1 MDADETEQG
10 IAELDVIARYGMLKK
25 FFELWWRIVVCDRKS
40 RDLTINKEIVADLE
54 EIIRR
59 DETTNN
65 PHHGMSKVK
74 YSSDEV
80 S

>member
-1 MDADETEQG
+1 M
-10 IAELDVIARYGMLKK
+10 
-25 FFELWWRIVVCDRKS
+25 
-40 RDLTINKEIVADLE
+40 NKEQAILLLDFRMTEEQEQVLVDLE

-59 DETTNN
+59 EETTNN
-65 PHHGMSKVK
+65 PHRGMSRVK

>member
-1 MDADETEQG
+1 MLLDFPMTEEQ
-10 IAELDVIARYGMLKK
+10 EQ
-25 FFELWWRIVVCDRKS
+25 
-40 RDLTINKEIVADLE
+40 TVADLE

-65 PHHGMSKVK
+65 SHHGMSKVK
-74 YSSDEV
+74 YSSDDV